1 MIPRG
6 RRRWWA
12 WDERGAGVARGGRD
26 QGLVRGKRGPQ
37 HRTPLSTSPARR
49 LSPQHA
55 HKKTSRHDK
64 PVSVCECLCES
75 PNGNKN
81 DQLDLLLL
89 KEP

>member
-37 HRTPLSTSPARR
+37 PRTPLSTSPARR
-49 LSPQHA
+49 PLTRRVTWQSRNGGLATNSEGLPPTTI
-55 HKKTSRHDK
+55 HKMKK
-64 PVSVCECLCES
+64 
-75 PNGNKN
+75 K
-81 DQLDLLLL
+81 LL
-89 KEP
+89 